1 MEEYP
6 KIKTLFVRDEKTHK
20 VIECEWKEP
29 EFEYL
34 QGNRWVWTEKVDG
47 TNVRVGWDG
56 ERVQFAGRSDNA
68 QMPTFLLA
76 RLQELF
82 PIERLTEVFPVEDG
96 IPPTVCL
103 YGEGYGA
110 RIQKGGGNYI
120 PDGVDFVLF
129 DVKVGDW
136 WLRRD
141 DMIDVSIKLGIQCVP
156 VFGIGTLGDAVKVV
170 KDGINSAWGN
180 FPAEGLVV
188 RPTVDLM
195 ARNGKRVIGKI
206 KTKDF

>member
-68 QMPTFLLA
+68 QRPTFLLA

>member
-1 MEEYP
+1 VEEYP